1 MHVSKAKI
9 CIKQKNFFPV
19 WPIEIARLTAVL
31 VLPTPPLPLVTAIE
45 SVIINLT
52 SILSVMESCFTM
64 ESRFSLR
71 YCIKTF
77 CDANIGASI
86 IDFDAENK
94 PIFASFVAREE
105 KLSCSDV
112 ALIQFCK
119 SNHRIKVFKFTHRQR
134 NHV

>member
-1 MHVSKAKI
+1 M
-9 CIKQKNFFPV
+9 
-19 WPIEIARLTAVL
+19 
-31 VLPTPPLPLVTAIE
+31 
-45 SVIINLT
+45 

-77 CDANIGASI
+77 CDANIGASM

-105 KLSCSDV
+105 NSVVVMSHSSSFVRATIESKFSSSLIVNEIMFELVLAGIVVRTSIFLLPAFLPCLAVLS
-112 ALIQFCK
+112 Q
-119 SNHRIKVFKFTHRQR
+119 HG
-134 NHV
+134 